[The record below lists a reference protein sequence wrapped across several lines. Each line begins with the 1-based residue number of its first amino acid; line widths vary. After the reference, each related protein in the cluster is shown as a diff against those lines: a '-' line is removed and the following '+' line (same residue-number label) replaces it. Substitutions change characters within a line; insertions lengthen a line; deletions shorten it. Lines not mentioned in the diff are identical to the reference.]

1 MAVVELTCR
10 ELVEL
15 VTDYLEGALSSS
27 ELARFER
34 HLDFCMDCRDHVE
47 QLRTTVALAGRV
59 REFDLSPEAE
69 ASLLGA
75 FRAWRRS
82 PG

>member
-34 HLDFCMDCRDHVE
+34 HLDVCRHCRDHVE

-59 REFDLSPEAE
+59 RESDLSPEAE